1 MQQSMGTSM
10 MGANGTSSKML
21 RSLAWLALVLLAA
34 LAVLR
39 SWYGTR
45 LDSFTIDEPWHI
57 VAGTSYVQRGD
68 MHLNPEHP
76 PLAKR
81 WVGAWMPADFRLPPE
96 PGLREKSQEREW
108 VEQAMFLDN
117 DFARIQQRARVAMWA
132 LNGALLLALGVLLQ
146 RAAGFAWAAGTL
158 GFLALEPTIGAHL
171 PVVMTDG
178 PLALTLTLAIVAA
191 GLLAATWQW
200 RWVAVF
206 GIEIG
211 LALGAKHSALAGL
224 LGIALVLLAAALA
237 QAGGSRAI
245 ALRGAKLAVAFMLG
259 VLLLWAQYGWR
270 FHADAD
276 GGDGFNRP
284 MEDKIADVSTAPL
297 RATLA
302 FADRHHLLPRAYL
315 WGLADTVRTG
325 VEGRGG
331 GTHLVWGRLYEGR
344 TPWFTWPAILAAKMP
359 LALAALALL
368 GLGLLARTR
377 LSPTTR
383 WTLAALAAASAAHL
397 AALMASPEAWGGIRH
412 ATPLLCSAA
421 VLAGGAVS
429 VAWKRRSRVLFG
441 TVAAAFVA
449 TVLMTVREP
458 RLWEYH
464 NELVGGSAGAYRYF
478 ENEGLD
484 LGQRYG
490 EIAAFYHARIA
501 ATGLPLY
508 SGHWVT
514 SIMENQW
521 RGAHVDV
528 RRRVQDLDDDNTAG
542 LYEGWFLYSIYDEV
556 PRPDREWNPAEVF
569 KGMRRVARFG
579 YITVWR
585 GRQSNPMG
593 RAGAM
598 SDEVMEYIY
607 RKNGDDWQRV
617 ARCLEQV
624 VALRPQAVDAGVELG
639 NAYLRLGDA
648 AHAARAYRR
657 LLEQEKAPLD
667 AKVEQQLRAQ
677 VARIDAGEDPST
689 IAPLRNPWME

>member
-1 MQQSMGTSM
+1 MRDAMNAVVAS
-10 MGANGTSSKML
+10 L
-21 RSLAWLALVLLAA
+21 RRRRALAVPALVLLAA

-57 VAGTSYVQRGD
+57 VAGTSYVRGSG

-81 WVGAWMPADFRLPPE
+81 WVGAWMPADFRLRPE
-96 PGLREKSQEREW
+96 PALEEKSQEREW
-108 VEQAMFLDN
+108 VEQTMFLDN
-117 DFARIQQRARVAMWA
+117 DFARVQQRARLAMWA
-132 LNGALLLALGVLLQ
+132 LNGALLLAIGVLLR

-158 GFLALEPTIGAHL
+158 ALLALEPTIGAHL

-178 PLALTLTLAIVAA
+178 PLALTLGVVIVAA

-206 GIEIG
+206 GAATG

-224 LGIALVLLAAALA
+224 LGVGLVLLAAALA
-237 QAGGSRAI
+237 RRDGGVGGL
-245 ALRGAKLAVAFMLG
+245 ALRGAKLAVAIMLG
-259 VLLLWAQYGWR
+259 VALLWAQYGWR

-276 GGDGFNRP
+276 GGDRFNRP
-284 MEDKIADVSTAPL
+284 IEDKIADVSTAPL
-297 RATLA
+297 RAALA
-302 FADRHHLLPRAYL
+302 FADRHRLLPRAYL

-331 GTHLVWGRLYEGR
+331 GTHLVWGRLYHGR

-368 GLGLLARTR
+368 GLVLLVRSR
-377 LSPTTR
+377 LAPTTR
-383 WTLAALAAASAAHL
+383 WMLAALAAASATHL

-412 ATPLLCSAA
+412 ATPLLCAAA

-429 VAWKRRSRVLFG
+429 IAWKRRSRVLLG
-441 TVAAAFVA
+441 VVAAAFAAAVA
-449 TVLMTVREP
+449 MTAREP

-490 EIAAFYHARIA
+490 EVAAFYHAEIA
-501 ATGLPLY
+501 AGGLPLY
-508 SGHWVT
+508 SGHWVM
-514 SIMENQW
+514 SLMENQW

-528 RRRVQDLDDDNTAG
+528 RRRVQGLDDDNVAG
-542 LYEGWFLYSIYDEV
+542 VYDGWFLYSVYDEV
-556 PRPDREWNPAEVF
+556 PRPDREWDPAPVF
-569 KGMRRVARFG
+569 EGMHRVARFG

-585 GRQSNPMG
+585 GRQRNPVG
-593 RAGAM
+593 RAAAM
-598 SDEVMEYIY
+598 TDEVMEYIY
-607 RKNGDDWQRV
+607 KRNGDDWQRV
-617 ARCLEQV
+617 ARCLEPV

-648 AHAARAYRR
+648 TRAAGAYRR
-657 LLEQEKAPLD
+657 LLEQDQAPLD
-667 AKVEQQLRAQ
+667 ARVEQQLRAQ
-677 VARIDAGEDPST
+677 VSRLDAGEDPST
-689 IAPLRNPWME
+689 IPPLRNPWLE